1 MGLSQTQ
8 RVPCNAKLATNKQ
21 AKCEYEYVITY
32 KHRGRSLQKK
42 NARMKN
48 GLNRYK
54 KVRIDLGLR
63 PKECL
68 QS

>member
-21 AKCEYEYVITY
+21 AKCEYEKALISVEGV
-32 KHRGRSLQKK
+32 HFKK
-42 NARMKN
+42 IARMKN